1 MNIVKKN
8 PLSIISVKREELD
21 MTVFVQC
28 DHELTAWIESLG
40 CRGKGGMA
48 FFRIKKRKL
57 RKYLEKKCSE
67 YTVEENIKQ

>member
-1 MNIVKKN
+1 MNRVKKN

-21 MTVFVQC
+21 MTVFIQC

-48 FFRIKKRKL
+48 SLELKKEKKL
-57 RKYLEKKCSE
+57 RKYLEKKC
-67 YTVEENIKQ
+67 